1 MFEFHT
7 GNHQHISKRFLL
19 LEQAVV
25 PKKKYFEH
33 YSGIFTTK
41 IPTTKNTT
49 TKNVHKNVQ
58 NVYISMFK
66 IY

>member
-1 MFEFHT
+1 MFKFYTE
-7 GNHQHISKRFLL
+7 NHQHISKRFLL

-41 IPTTKNTT
+41 IPTTKN
-49 TKNVHKNVQ
+49 VHKNVQ